1 MPRLWPYGGSLI
13 LPGCAFL
20 LWTGLYGQSP
30 AVPPGQT
37 LSDKYGPLRDVLR
50 GSSGRLRLDA
60 TFAPLPAYPE
70 PLQRAGRQGLVVV
83 ELVVGP
89 DGRMKEHLV
98 LESFDPVAAGSV
110 IEALKMWRF
119 YSIEEMKRILGME
132 DCEKCVRISRLAFRF
147 AIQNGKGVVIDL
159 ADEENRRLKRP
170 NIYDSAKH

>member
-1 MPRLWPYGGSLI
+1 
-13 LPGCAFL
+13 
-20 LWTGLYGQSP
+20 
-30 AVPPGQT
+30 
-37 LSDKYGPLRDVLR
+37 
-50 GSSGRLRLDA
+50 
-60 TFAPLPAYPE
+60 
-70 PLQRAGRQGLVVV
+70 
-83 ELVVGP
+83 
-89 DGRMKEHLV
+89 MKEHLV